1 MTPVDSSRGS
11 VEDGTR
17 DMAVGSGQEAEES
30 LSSDSVVAPDAVV
43 DPSSKPSRRRAAL
56 EALLVA
62 ALVTGIVTAGSA
74 VLPDKYVATVVGFV
88 FLGATWA
95 LVWRAD
101 DLRVEAAGLALGGI
115 VLPGKLDL
123 PRLTRSVLVASGWA
137 LLLAAITFVP
147 FFFGWR
153 YVWHPRGSFALH
165 VVPMDA
171 LNEVFGQLVIIA
183 LPEEAFY
190 RGYLQSRLDEALPG
204 FGWRTDPTTGAKVP
218 IRLRVLGASIGPSLL
233 VTSVIFALGHF
244 ATIREPARL
253 AVFFP
258 SLLFGWLRYR
268 TKGVS
273 AGIAF
278 HAMCNVFSEMLG
290 KGFRVY

>member
-1 MTPVDSSRGS
+1 MVEEPQSQRETDGASTVAHGIGPAAETP
-11 VEDGTR
+11 
-17 DMAVGSGQEAEES
+17 SGETS
-30 LSSDSVVAPDAVV
+30 G
-43 DPSSKPSRRRAAL
+43 RAAPAGRRPLL
-56 EALLVA
+56 EALGVA
-62 ALVTGIVTAGSA
+62 ALVTGVVTVASA

-95 LVWRAD
+95 LVWRGD
-101 DLRVEAAGLALGGI
+101 DQRVEDAGLALGGI
-115 VLPGKLDL
+115 VLPGKLDVG
-123 PRLTRSVLVASGWA
+123 RLVRSVAQAFGWA
-137 LLLAAITFVP
+137 LVLAAITFVP

-153 YVWHPRGSFALH
+153 YFWQPRGSFALH
-165 VVPMDA
+165 VEPLDA

-190 RGYLQSRLDEALPG
+190 RGYLQSRLDQAMPG
-204 FGWRTDPTTGAKVP
+204 FTRRRDPATGELVP
-218 IRLRVLGASIGPSLL
+218 VRLRIFGASVGPALLATSL
-233 VTSVIFALGHF
+233 IFALGHF

-258 SLLFGWLRYR
+258 SLVFGWLRYR
-268 TKGVS
+268 TKGIG

-278 HAMCNVFSEMLG
+278 HAMCNLFTEMLG

>member
-1 MTPVDSSRGS
+1 M
-11 VEDGTR
+11 VEDSETKSSL
-17 DMAVGSGQEAEES
+17 AVES
-30 LSSDSVVAPDAVV
+30 TG
-43 DPSSKPSRRRAAL
+43 SRRALL
-56 EALLVA
+56 EALGVA
-62 ALVTGIVTAGSA
+62 ALVTAIVTAGSA

-95 LVWRAD
+95 LVWRGD
-101 DLRVEAAGLALGGI
+101 DQRVEASGLALGGV
-115 VLPGKLDL
+115 VLPGKIDVG
-123 PRLTRSVLVASGWA
+123 RLLRSVAQAVAWA
-137 LLLAAITFVP
+137 TLLAAITFVP

-153 YVWHPRGSFALH
+153 YFWHPKGAFALH
-165 VVPMDA
+165 VNPLDA

-190 RGYLQSRLDEALPG
+190 RGYLQSRLDEAMPG
-204 FGWRTDPTTGAKVP
+204 FGWRRDPSTNVP
-218 IRLRVLGASIGPSLL
+218 VPRRLRVFGTSIGPALL
-233 VTSVIFALGHF
+233 VTSLVFALGHF

-258 SLLFGWLRYR
+258 SLLFGWLRHR
-268 TKGVS
+268 TKGIG
-273 AGIAF
+273 AGLAF